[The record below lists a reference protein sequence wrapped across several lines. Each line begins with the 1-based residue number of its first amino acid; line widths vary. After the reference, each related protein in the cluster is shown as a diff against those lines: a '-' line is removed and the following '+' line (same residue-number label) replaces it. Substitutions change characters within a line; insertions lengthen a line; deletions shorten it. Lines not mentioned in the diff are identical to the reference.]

1 MVEETRVLVQSDAVA
16 VPSRR
21 ALESQVDFEGLGRFR
36 KVESNWHRAW
46 RRFRQNRVSL
56 VALIITVVIIGFA
69 LAAPLI
75 SEYVTGFNYSE
86 NHLPQKLSKPG
97 ENDYIL
103 GSDGNGRDILTRLA
117 YGGRVS
123 LRVAFLATL
132 SILVIGGTI
141 GSLAGFFGGWI
152 DVFLMRAADVVLSIP
167 ALVLLILVSSFYHPN
182 VAELAVLIALV
193 SWPGVSR
200 LIRGEVLTLKHRE
213 FIEAS
218 RVIGA
223 SNLRIIIRHLFP
235 NIVPL
240 ILVWASLA
248 VPSLIL
254 TEATLSYLGLGVRP
268 PQPSWGNMLQEAK
281 QVVRQSW
288 TFVFFPGFMIFVTAL
303 CTYLVGLG
311 LRDALDPRLNN

>member
-1 MVEETRVLVQSDAVA
+1 
-16 VPSRR
+16 
-21 ALESQVDFEGLGRFR
+21 
-36 KVESNWHRAW
+36 
-46 RRFRQNRVSL
+46 
-56 VALIITVVIIGFA
+56 
-69 LAAPLI
+69 
-75 SEYVTGFNYSE
+75 
-86 NHLPQKLSKPG
+86 
-97 ENDYIL
+97 
-103 GSDGNGRDILTRLA
+103 
-117 YGGRVS
+117 
-123 LRVAFLATL
+123 
-132 SILVIGGTI
+132 
-141 GSLAGFFGGWI
+141 
-152 DVFLMRAADVVLSIP
+152 VLSIP